1 VGKHRFDR
9 TDTTWVATITEW
21 NPTVADGAKHALT
34 PLNAAKSSRPWLP
47 TRWGPDEA
55 GTQPR
60 RWVRPERV
68 WEAAVAALCAVT
80 LGAGGWS
87 VFSED
92 TPVEQQTVPLLLQYV
107 QGRPS
112 LQDDSITS
120 DTTSPGVTATP
131 DATAQPT
138 IGPVSHK
145 PDAVAQPAIAVGSIG
160 HTPAVT
166 TQSGATRRSTTARA
180 ARSGSAC
187 TVTHQ
192 LIYQWPNGFQASVI
206 VRAGAAPITR
216 WKVRWTFRNGQT
228 ITCLWNGVYATS
240 GGTVTVHNASYN
252 GNIAANA
259 TVELGLTGSFTS
271 ANGSPTGLTCT
282 GA

>member
-1 VGKHRFDR
+1 MGRHRFDGA
-9 TDTTWVATITEW
+9 DTTWVATITVW
-21 NPTVADGAKHALT
+21 NPTVAYGAKHALT
-34 PLNAAKSSRPWLP
+34 PLDAAKGSRPWSP
-47 TRWGPDEA
+47 TRWGADETGA
-55 GTQPR
+55 QPR
-60 RWVRPERV
+60 RWIRPERV

-87 VFSED
+87 VLSVD
-92 TPVEQQTVPLLLQYV
+92 TSVEQQTVPLLLQQV

-112 LQDDSITS
+112 VQDDSITS

-131 DATAQPT
+131 DATTQPT
-138 IGPVSHK
+138 IGPVPRK
-145 PDAVAQPAIAVGSIG
+145 LDAVAQPAIAVASIG
-160 HTPAVT
+160 NQPAVKT
-166 TQSGATRRSTTARA
+166 RSGTTRRPTNAPP

-192 LIYQWPNGFQASVI
+192 LIYQWPNGFQASSV
-206 VRAGAAPITR
+206 VRAGAAPITS
-216 WKVRWTFRNGQT
+216 WTVRWTFRNGQT

-252 GNIAANA
+252 GNIAANT